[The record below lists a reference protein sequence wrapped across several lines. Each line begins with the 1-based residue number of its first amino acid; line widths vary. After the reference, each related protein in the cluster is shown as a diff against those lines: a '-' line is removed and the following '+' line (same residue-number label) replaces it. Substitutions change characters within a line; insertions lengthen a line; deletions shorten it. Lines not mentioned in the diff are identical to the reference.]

1 MKYEA
6 RQNRSPLKGL
16 TSNVFEWLSTY
27 GTDFNLDFDVTPD
40 AAETLG
46 LSVFRRDGHTVT
58 RKYFANGRG
67 VEMLGRNWISW
78 TLLRSADRS
87 RIGAFACWVAPDP
100 AA

>member
-1 MKYEA
+1 VA
-6 RQNRSPLKGL
+6 LHLR
-16 TSNVFEWLSTY
+16 
-27 GTDFNLDFDVTPD
+27 TDFNLDFDVTPD
-40 AAETLG
+40 AAETFG

-58 RKYFANGRG
+58 RKYFANGRD

-87 RIGAFACWVAPDP
+87 RIGAFACWVASDP